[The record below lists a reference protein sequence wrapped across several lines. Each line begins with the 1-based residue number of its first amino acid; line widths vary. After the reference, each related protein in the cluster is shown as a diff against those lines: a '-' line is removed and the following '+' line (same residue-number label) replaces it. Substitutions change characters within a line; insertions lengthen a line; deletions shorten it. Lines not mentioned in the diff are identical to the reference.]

1 MQADAGSMETYF
13 MAHLVHPTLVV
24 DDFGVKYTNQGDVDH
39 LIGSLKKD
47 YELTKDWDGNLYCGI
62 KLKWDYNARTLVIS
76 MPGYIIKQL

>member
-1 MQADAGSMETYF
+1 METYF